1 MAKPAMTALKN
12 KVIYR
17 WQPRLDKF
25 CYFSLSTTNET
36 GVQEVL
42 KSKEECPRGYSMGCN
57 SGNLLSILSSQ
68 QFQGLYFA
76 RNLIPGH
83 SGHLHLGRERER
95 NKGSKEEKGV
105 CGTFPAG
112 YLLSSNIYFIPVKQH
127 YRSVPNHQHWIVILD
142 LSLCVT
148 APHVQKIS
156 IFNCLSWKS
165 RWKWPFGTAGQTSRP
180 F

>member
-1 MAKPAMTALKN
+1 MTALKN

-25 CYFSLSTTNET
+25 CYFSASTTNEI

-42 KSKEECPRGYSMGCN
+42 KSKEECPCGYSMGCN
-57 SGNLLSILSSQ
+57 SRNLLLIFSSQ
-68 QFQGLYFA
+68 QLEGLYFA

-83 SGHLHLGRERER
+83 SGHLHLGREGER
-95 NKGSKEEKGV
+95 NKGSKEEREYV
-105 CGTFPAG
+105 ALFQLAP
-112 YLLSSNIYFIPVKQH
+112 LLSSNIYFIPVKQH

-148 APHVQKIS
+148 APHAQKIS

-165 RWKWPFGTAGQTSRP
+165 RWKCAFGTAG
-180 F
+180 